1 MMTASN
7 RANPVYALAAEFAE
21 PLRQS
26 RDDLLQFS
34 QLHPDFV
41 RECLAAIDAKK
52 ARMHGPVTGELFPHL
67 LAQGLKLDDK
77 DRRVLAAAW
86 LALYGYI
93 CIVDYELDQ
102 KGHLGG
108 RLSIAASA
116 LLGWGVTTLGRYT
129 AGTPYANVFSDNV
142 NKAFAGQ
149 YEDIRLRGSA
159 EADREQSDIDKN
171 RAFVAAIAGYCA
183 AAGEWDDRLI
193 RSAELLIRPF
203 QILDD
208 LQDLQEDYHEN
219 NLTPFVRI
227 IRNYVAAVEPLS
239 TSAMHRALI
248 KDPRTISLVIR
259 ARDGVD
265 SALLLLDANRDKS
278 LIAYIAELRDRANML
293 VRALEDYQST
303 PALITEPEVMQQI
316 AQIATSC

>member
-208 LQDLQEDYHEN
+208 LQDLQE
-219 NLTPFVRI
+219 NLPRKQSHALCADHQELCC
-227 IRNYVAAVEPLS
+227 RGRAAQHVGDAS
-239 TSAMHRALI
+239 GAHQRSAHN
-248 KDPRTISLVIR
+248 KPGHSR
-259 ARDGVD
+259 AR
-265 SALLLLDANRDKS
+265 R
-278 LIAYIAELRDRANML
+278 RR
-293 VRALEDYQST
+293 
-303 PALITEPEVMQQI
+303 
-316 AQIATSC
+316 